1 MALAIVFAL
10 LAATGWGAGAIF
22 ARLGLQHMRSTTG
35 TVVSLA
41 AGVVMAGTLAL
52 AVNRDVMFALPA
64 VAFLWFLLL
73 GTINYPL
80 GRYLNF
86 RGVHLAGVSRA
97 SPILAAAPVVAVIL
111 GITLGGESLTPF
123 IALGTAAIIGGV
135 VLIVTERTA

>member
-10 LAATGWGAGAIF
+10 LAAVGWGAGAIF

-41 AGVVMAGTLAL
+41 AGVVTVGTLAL
-52 AVNRDVMFALPA
+52 AVNRDIMFTLP
-64 VAFLWFLLL
+64 VVTLLWFLLL

-80 GRYLNF
+80 GRYFSFL
-86 RGVHLAGVSRA
+86 GVHLAGVSRA

-123 IALGTAAIIGGV
+123 IAMGAVLIIGGV

>member
-10 LAATGWGAGAIF
+10 LAAAGWGTGAVF

-41 AGVVMAGTLAL
+41 AGVAMVGTLAL
-52 AVNRDVMFALPA
+52 AVNRDIMFALP
-64 VAFLWFLLL
+64 VAALLWFLLL

-80 GRYLNF
+80 GRYFNF
-86 RGVHLAGVSRA
+86 LGVHLAGVSRA
-97 SPILAAAPVVAVIL
+97 SPILSAAPVVAVTL

-123 IALGTAAIIGGV
+123 IALGAVLIIGGV

>member
-1 MALAIVFAL
+1 LTLAIVFAL
-10 LAATGWGAGAIF
+10 LAAVGWGAGAVF

-41 AGVVMAGTLAL
+41 AGVVMVGSLAL
-52 AVNRDVMFALPA
+52 AVNRDIMFTLPVVAL
-64 VAFLWFLLL
+64 LWFLLL

-80 GRYLNF
+80 GRYFNF
-86 RGVHLAGVSRA
+86 LGVHLAGVSRA

-123 IALGTAAIIGGV
+123 IGLGTVLIIGGV

>member
-1 MALAIVFAL
+1 MTLAIVFAL
-10 LAATGWGAGAIF
+10 LAAVGWGAGAVF

-41 AGVVMAGTLAL
+41 AGVVMVGSLAL
-52 AVNRDVMFALPA
+52 AGNRDIMFTLPA
-64 VAFLWFLLL
+64 VALLWFLLL

-80 GRYLNF
+80 GRYFNF
-86 RGVHLAGVSRA
+86 LGVHLAGVSRA

-123 IALGTAAIIGGV
+123 IALGTVLIIGGV

>member
-1 MALAIVFAL
+1 MTLAIVFAL
-10 LAATGWGAGAIF
+10 LAAVGWGTGAVF

-41 AGVVMAGTLAL
+41 AGVVMVGSLAL
-52 AVNRDVMFALPA
+52 AVNRDIMFTLPVVAL
-64 VAFLWFLLL
+64 LWFLLL

-80 GRYLNF
+80 GRYFNF
-86 RGVHLAGVSRA
+86 LGVHLAGVSRA

-123 IALGTAAIIGGV
+123 IGLGTVMINVGV
-135 VLIVTERTA
+135 VLIVTERKA

>member
-1 MALAIVFAL
+1 MSLAIVFAL
-10 LAATGWGAGAIF
+10 LAATGWGASAIF

-41 AGVVMAGTLAL
+41 AGVVMVGTLAL
-52 AVNRDVMFALPA
+52 LVHRDIMFTLPA
-64 VAFLWFLLL
+64 VALLWFLLL

-80 GRYLNF
+80 GRYFNF
-86 RGVHLAGVSRA
+86 LGVHLAGVTRA
-97 SPILAAAPVVAVIL
+97 APILSAAPVVAVIL
-111 GITLGGESLTPF
+111 GVTLGGESLTPF

>member
-10 LAATGWGAGAIF
+10 LAATGWGAGAVF

-41 AGVVMAGTLAL
+41 AGVITVGALAL

-64 VAFLWFLLL
+64 AAFLWFMLL

-86 RGVHLAGVSRA
+86 TGVHLAGVSRA
-97 SPILAAAPVVAVIL
+97 SPILAAAPIVAVIL
-111 GITLGGESLTPF
+111 GITLGGETLTPF
-123 IALGTAAIIGGV
+123 IALGTVLIIGGI

>member
-1 MALAIVFAL
+1 MSLAIVFAL
-10 LAATGWGAGAIF
+10 LAATGWGTAAIF

-41 AGVVMAGTLAL
+41 SGVAMVGTLAL
-52 AVNRDVMFALPA
+52 LVHRDIMFSLPA
-64 VAFLWFLLL
+64 AALLWFLLL

-80 GRYLNF
+80 GRYFSFL
-86 RGVHLAGVSRA
+86 GVHLAGVSRA

-111 GITLGGESLTPF
+111 GVTLGGETLTPF

-135 VLIVTERTA
+135 VLIVTEKTA

>member
-1 MALAIVFAL
+1 MTLAIVFAL
-10 LAATGWGAGAIF
+10 LAAVGWGAGAVF

-41 AGVVMAGTLAL
+41 AGVVMVGSLAL
-52 AVNRDVMFALPA
+52 AVNRDIMFTLPVVAL
-64 VAFLWFLLL
+64 LWFLLL

-80 GRYLNF
+80 GRYFNF
-86 RGVHLAGVSRA
+86 LGVHLAGVSRA

-123 IALGTAAIIGGV
+123 IGLGTVLIIGGV

>member
-1 MALAIVFAL
+1 LTLAIVFAL
-10 LAATGWGAGAIF
+10 LAAVGWGTGAVF

-41 AGVVMAGTLAL
+41 AGVVMVGSLAL
-52 AVNRDVMFALPA
+52 AVNRDIMFTLPVVAL
-64 VAFLWFLLL
+64 LWFLLL

-80 GRYLNF
+80 GRYFNF
-86 RGVHLAGVSRA
+86 LGVHLAGVSRA

-123 IALGTAAIIGGV
+123 IGLGTVLIIGGV

>member
-1 MALAIVFAL
+1 MAWAIVFAL
-10 LAATGWGAGAIF
+10 LAAVGWGAGAVF

-41 AGVVMAGTLAL
+41 AGVVMVGTLAL
-52 AVNRDVMFALPA
+52 AVNRDIMFALPV

-80 GRYLNF
+80 GRYFNF
-86 RGVHLAGVSRA
+86 LGVHLAGVSRA

-123 IALGTAAIIGGV
+123 IALGTVFIIGGV

>member
-10 LAATGWGAGAIF
+10 LAAVGWGAGAVF

-41 AGVVMAGTLAL
+41 AGVATVGTLAL
-52 AVNRDVMFALPA
+52 AVNRDIMFTLP
-64 VAFLWFLLL
+64 VVTLLWFLLL

-80 GRYLNF
+80 GRYFSFL
-86 RGVHLAGVSRA
+86 GVHLAGVSRA

-123 IALGTAAIIGGV
+123 IAMGAVLIIGGV

>member
-1 MALAIVFAL
+1 LTLAIVFAL
-10 LAATGWGAGAIF
+10 LAAVGWGTGAVF

-41 AGVVMAGTLAL
+41 AGVVMVGSLAL
-52 AVNRDVMFALPA
+52 AVNRDIMFTLPVVAL
-64 VAFLWFLLL
+64 LWFLLL

-80 GRYLNF
+80 GRYFNF
-86 RGVHLAGVSRA
+86 LGVHLAGVSRA

-123 IALGTAAIIGGV
+123 IGLGTVLIIGGV
-135 VLIVTERTA
+135 VLIVTERMA

>member
-1 MALAIVFAL
+1 
-10 LAATGWGAGAIF
+10 
-22 ARLGLQHMRSTTG
+22 MRSTTG

-41 AGVVMAGTLAL
+41 AGVVMVGSLAL
-52 AVNRDVMFALPA
+52 AVNRDIMFTLPVVAL
-64 VAFLWFLLL
+64 LWFLLL

-80 GRYLNF
+80 GRYFNF
-86 RGVHLAGVSRA
+86 LGVHLAGVSRA

-123 IALGTAAIIGGV
+123 IGLGTVLIIGGV

>member
-1 MALAIVFAL
+1 MTLAIVFAL
-10 LAATGWGAGAIF
+10 LAAVGWGTGAVF

-41 AGVVMAGTLAL
+41 AGVVMVGSLAL
-52 AVNRDVMFALPA
+52 AVNRDIMFTLPVVAL
-64 VAFLWFLLL
+64 LWFLLL

-80 GRYLNF
+80 GRYFNF
-86 RGVHLAGVSRA
+86 LGVHLAGVSRA

-123 IALGTAAIIGGV
+123 IGLGTVLIIGGV
-135 VLIVTERTA
+135 VLIVTERMA

>member
-1 MALAIVFAL
+1 MTLAIVFAL
-10 LAATGWGAGAIF
+10 LAAVGWGTGAVF

-41 AGVVMAGTLAL
+41 AGVVMVGSLAL
-52 AVNRDVMFALPA
+52 AVNRDIMFTLPVVAL
-64 VAFLWFLLL
+64 LWFLLL

-80 GRYLNF
+80 GRYFNF
-86 RGVHLAGVSRA
+86 LGVHLAGVSRA

-123 IALGTAAIIGGV
+123 IGLGTVLIIGGV